1 MKFSDILCLEA
12 TVAQFNAT
20 DRDSVIRELV
30 DALNAAGK
38 LGQAEAEAV
47 TNAVITREE
56 EASTGLGKGVAVP
69 HVKCDGLSDTIAA
82 IGRSSDGIDFT
93 SLDKKPTYT
102 VILLLSPADNPD
114 KHLQA
119 MESIFRNLQNDDFR
133 RFLRQAQTAEKIR
146 EVVLDCQAE

>member
-1 MKFSDILCLEA
+1 MKLSDILCFEA
-12 TVAQFNAT
+12 TVAQFDTT

-30 DALNAAGK
+30 DALSAAGK
-38 LGQAEAEAV
+38 LGSAKAEAV
-47 TNAVITREE
+47 TKAVITREE

-82 IGRSSDGIDFT
+82 IGRSSDGIDFA

-102 VILLLSPADNPD
+102 VILLLSPAGNPD

-133 RFLRQAQTAEKIR
+133 RFLRQAQTAGKIR